1 MSRHLHLVRHGQ
13 AETHAASDKGRH
25 LSAQGRAEALKIS
38 GMLVLR
44 STWPPDIFCV
54 SAAERTLQTADI
66 IARETGIPAEK
77 IRMSEVL
84 YAIGHHALLQEIQKL
99 NDAYHTVAVCGHNPS
114 MTLLT
119 ELLSG
124 KGISKF
130 PTCGSA
136 YLKIATDDWHSV
148 SPGTAELLALD
159 VP

>member
-13 AETHAASDKGRH
+13 AETLATSDKGRF
-25 LSAQGRAEALKIS
+25 LTAQGRAEALKIS
-38 GMLVLR
+38 GVLALR

-54 SAAERTLQTADI
+54 STAERTLQTVEI

-77 IRMSEVL
+77 IRKSQML
-84 YAIGHHALLQEIQKL
+84 YAIGSQALLQEVQKL
-99 NDAYHTVAVCGHNPS
+99 DDAHHTVAVCGHNPS

-124 KGISKF
+124 KAIGNL

-136 YLKIATDDWHSV
+136 HLKIVTDDWRSV